1 VSAAVDAARVF
12 SFFFFNF
19 FLIENESYC
28 FWSNLVLSL
37 QCEYVV
43 RKLGRLSV
51 NGGYQKCCKTQG
63 VMRSSFSI
71 LFSRAAIA
79 RPAAAALRHGL
90 FSAPTAPPSLLCC
103 RTSQSLAG
111 QITP

>member
-19 FLIENESYC
+19 FRLKMRAIVLVQ
-28 FWSNLVLSL
+28 FVLSL
-37 QCEYVV
+37 QCEHVV
-43 RKLGRLSV
+43 RKLGLLSV

-63 VMRSSFSI
+63 LMRSSFSM

-79 RPAAAALRHGL
+79 RTAAAAIRHGL

-103 RTSQSLAG
+103 RFSQSLAG
-111 QITP
+111 QLTP